1 MAIVCSLNDDKKI
14 FFYNKRFD
22 SVMQRLGAI
31 LVFYKSVLIWSFM
44 INILIILITP
54 YIYITILTK
63 LFLLVLI
70 LFLLNKAKTK
80 LLICENLGISQIKLF
95 AILFILDTIMTT
107 SSLSIIKTFTW
118 VYPHLDEPQSL
129 QVKHPSW

>member
-1 MAIVCSLNDDKKI
+1 
-14 FFYNKRFD
+14 
-22 SVMQRLGAI
+22 MQRLGAI
-31 LVFYKSVLIWSFM
+31 LVFYKSVLIWSFI
-44 INILIILITP
+44 INILIIMVTP

-107 SSLSIIKTFTW
+107 SSLSIIKAFT
-118 VYPHLDEPQSL
+118 
-129 QVKHPSW
+129 